1 MKIIASIVTL
11 STYFIVYSVVHSWLA
26 SASVKARA
34 RRVVGPTADR
44 GYRLAYN
51 IFATITLLPM
61 LLLMAVL
68 PARTLYIVPSPWRWL
83 MVGGQLAALL
93 AAAVTLLQ
101 TGIFHF
107 AGLAQLTKEHPDQS
121 DSLTVNGFYAWVRH
135 PLYTFS
141 LFFLWLTPA
150 MNTNSLT
157 AYILFTLYF
166 YIGSF
171 YEERRLVDEFGPV
184 YKQYQQQVPRLIPW
198 PGRRFIAQKQQV

>member
-1 MKIIASIVTL
+1 MKTIISIITL
-11 STYFIVYSVVHSWLA
+11 IIYFIVYSVVHSWLA
-26 SASVKARA
+26 SASVKAWA
-34 RRVVGPTADR
+34 RRVFGPTADR

-51 IFATITLLPM
+51 IFATVTLLPM
-61 LLLMAVL
+61 MMLMAVL
-68 PARTLYIVPSPWRWL
+68 PAKTLYVVPSPWRWL

-93 AAAVTLLQ
+93 AAVITLLQ
-101 TGIFHF
+101 TGLFHF
-107 AGLAQLTKEHPDQS
+107 AGLRQLTKERPEQS
-121 DSLTVNGFYAWVRH
+121 GSLTVEGFYAWVRH

-171 YEERRLVDEFGPV
+171 YEERRLVDEFGAA
-184 YKQYQQQVPRLIPW
+184 YQQYQQQVPRLMPM
-198 PGRRFIAQKQQV
+198 PGRRFVTKKQQV